1 MRDLKPITVKPNV
14 ELVEKAI
21 EELKQR
27 KKMKKQIIYKRNGM
41 SLSSGNAWLTDT
53 YDVLEETE
61 NGYKVVLISSNDPFN
76 DVKKGEVL
84 ELTHRQ
90 IAWRYG
96 MEVVEITE

>member
-21 EELKQR
+21 EELTQR

-41 SLSSGNAWLTDT
+41 SLSSGNAWLTDI

-61 NGYKVVLISSNDPFN
+61 NGYKAVLVSTNDPFN
-76 DVKKGEVL
+76 DTKKGEVR
-84 ELTHRQ
+84 EMTHVK
-90 IAWRYG
+90 IARCYG